1 MIQLK
6 INSFTFKVFKLEVN
20 IFLLEPKMEIYM
32 NQKYLNYM
40 NNNLIKILKIKI
52 NKNINNS
59 KTVII
64 DY

>member
-6 INSFTFKVFKLEVN
+6 INSFIFKVFKLEVN
-20 IFLLEPKMEIYM
+20 IYLLEPKMEIYM

-52 NKNINNS
+52 NKNINNC

-64 DY
+64 NY